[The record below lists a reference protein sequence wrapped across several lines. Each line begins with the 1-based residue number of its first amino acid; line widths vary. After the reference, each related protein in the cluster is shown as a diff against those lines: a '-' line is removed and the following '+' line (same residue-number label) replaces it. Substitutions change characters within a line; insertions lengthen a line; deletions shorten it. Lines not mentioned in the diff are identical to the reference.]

1 VAIDIPR
8 YLIEQRLAGG
18 DLLPGKV
25 VLLLGPRRVGKTVG
39 LRRLLTVNPQPT
51 LWLNGEEDE
60 TREALGPRS
69 IARYRELL
77 AGYTRLVLD
86 EAHAV
91 PNVGA
96 VLKLMHD
103 EVPGVQIIATGSSAT
118 QLLHGAGQPLTGR
131 ATLLRMYPIAQ
142 LELKNLES
150 PLDTLRNRDTRL
162 RLGSYP
168 ELFQLDTD
176 NQRTDYLRDLVVGQL
191 LQDILAFEDLRRPQ
205 KLRDLLSLLALQIG
219 NEVSTPELGQQLSMS
234 KDTVQH
240 YLELLEQAFIIFRVG
255 GYSRNLR
262 KEVSKS
268 KRWYFVDNGVRNA
281 VLGDYRPL
289 AVRDGR
295 ELGQLWENYLATER
309 IKRNDYLRAHAEAYY
324 WRTVDQQEIDWVE
337 ENEQQQLAGFEF
349 KWAVPR
355 RTRAPIAFA
364 KAYPDTPFR
373 IVTHDSYL
381 DFIGG

>member
-1 VAIDIPR
+1 MHPDIPR
-8 YLIEQRLAGG
+8 HLIEHGLAEGARV
-18 DLLPGKV
+18 PGKV

-39 LRRLLTVNPQPT
+39 LRRLLSLRPQPT
-51 LWLNGEEDE
+51 LWLNGEEAD
-60 TREALGPRS
+60 TREALARRS
-69 IARYRELL
+69 SARYRELL
-77 AGYTRLVLD
+77 AGYRRLVLD

-91 PNVGA
+91 PDVGH

-103 EVPGVQIIATGSSAT
+103 EVAGVQIIATGSSAT

-131 ATLLRMYPIAQ
+131 ATLLQMYPIAQ
-142 LELKNLES
+142 LELKALEG
-150 PLDTLRNRDTRL
+150 PLDTARNLDTRL

-168 ELFQLDTD
+168 ELFQLETD
-176 NQRTDYLRDLVVGQL
+176 DQRTDYLRDLVVGQL

-205 KLRDLLSLLALQIG
+205 KLRDLLKLLALQIG
-219 NEVSTPELGQQLSMS
+219 HEVSTPELGQQLGMS

-240 YLELLEQAFIIFRVG
+240 YLELLEQSFILFRTG

-268 KRWYFVDNGVRNA
+268 KRWYFIDNGVRNA
-281 VLGDYRPL
+281 VLGDFRPL

-295 ELGQLWENYLATER
+295 ELGMLWENYLATER
-309 IKRNDYLRAHAEAYY
+309 TKRNAYLRTHAEHYY

-337 ENEQQQLAGFEF
+337 ERERQLAGYEF
-349 KWAVPR
+349 KWMLPR
-355 RTRAPIAFA
+355 RTRAPLAWS
-364 KAYPDTPFR
+364 KAYPEASFR
-373 IVTHDSYL
+373 IVTRDDYL

>member
-1 VAIDIPR
+1 MYPDIPR
-8 YLIEQRLAGG
+8 HLIEQGLALGERV
-18 DLLPGKV
+18 PGKV

-39 LRRLLTVNPQPT
+39 LRRLLQLRPQPT
-51 LWLNGEEDE
+51 LWLNGEEAD
-60 TREALGPRS
+60 TREALARRS
-69 IARYRELL
+69 SARYRELL

-91 PNVGA
+91 PDVGA

-103 EVPGVQIIATGSSAT
+103 EVGGVQIIATGSSAT

-142 LELKNLES
+142 LELKTLEG
-150 PLDTLRNRDTRL
+150 PLDTARNLDTRL

-168 ELFQLDTD
+168 ELFQLETD
-176 NQRTDYLRDLVVGQL
+176 DQRTDYLRDLVVGQL
-191 LQDILAFEDLRRPQ
+191 LQDILAFEDVRRPQ
-205 KLRDLLSLLALQIG
+205 RLRDLLKLLALQIG
-219 NEVSTPELGQQLSMS
+219 HEVSTPELGQQLGMS

-240 YLELLEQAFIIFRVG
+240 YLELLEQSFVIFRIG

-281 VLGDYRPL
+281 VLGDFRPL

-295 ELGQLWENYLATER
+295 EIGLLWENYLATER
-309 IKRNDYLRAHAEAYY
+309 TKHNAYLHTHAEAYY

-337 ENEQQQLAGFEF
+337 ERERQLAGYEF
-349 KWAVPR
+349 KWSAPR
-355 RTRAPIAFA
+355 RARAPLAWT
-364 KAYPDTPFR
+364 KAYPEASFR
-373 IVTHDSYL
+373 IVTRDDYL

>member
-1 VAIDIPR
+1 MYPSIPR
-8 YLIEQRLAGG
+8 HLIANDLAVGERV
-18 DLLPGKV
+18 PGKV
-25 VLLLGPRRVGKTVG
+25 VLLLGPRRVGKTMG
-39 LRRLLTVNPQPT
+39 LKQLLDLQPQPT
-51 LWLNGEEDE
+51 LWLNGEDAD
-60 TREALGPRS
+60 THQALAQRS
-69 IARYRELL
+69 GARYRELL
-77 AGYTRLVLD
+77 SGFTRFVLD

-91 PNVGA
+91 PEVGA

-131 ATLLRMYPIAQ
+131 ATLLQMYPIAQ
-142 LELKNLES
+142 LELKALES
-150 PLDTLRNRDTRL
+150 RIDTVRHLDTRL

-168 ELFQLDTD
+168 ELFQLENDT
-176 NQRTDYLRDLVVGQL
+176 QRTDYLRDIVVGQL
-191 LQDILAFEDLRRPQ
+191 LQDILAFEDVRRPQ
-205 KLRDLLSLLALQIG
+205 RLRDLLKLLALQIG
-219 NEVSTPELGQQLSMS
+219 HEVSTPELGQQLGLS

-240 YLELLEQAFIIFRVG
+240 YLELLEQSYIIFRLG
-255 GYSRNLR
+255 GFSRNLR

-295 ELGQLWENYLATER
+295 ELGMLWENYLASER
-309 IKRNDYLRAHAEAYY
+309 SKFNAYMRTHAEAYY

-337 ENEQQQLAGFEF
+337 TRAQQLAGYEF
-349 KWAVPR
+349 KWTLPR
-355 RTRAPIAFA
+355 RARAPLAWS
-364 KAYPDTPFR
+364 KAYPDANFR
-373 IVTHDSYL
+373 IVTRDDYL